1 MTYSLIIKGPDLKS
15 LKVLEKTAREMGL
28 ETQTTEDDS
37 NDIAERKFIAPK
49 NEAAKLF
56 LEMER
61 KYPPRKIS
69 SDVDIN
75 KIFDEVNNTDYLF
88 ENMVEA

>member
-1 MTYSLIIKGPDLKS
+1 MTYILTIKGQDLES
-15 LKVLEKTAREMGL
+15 IEILEKTARKIGL

-37 NDIAERKFIAPK
+37 NDFAERKFIAPK

-75 KIFDEVNNTDYLF
+75 KIFDEVNNMDYLF
-88 ENMVEA
+88 ENKVEA